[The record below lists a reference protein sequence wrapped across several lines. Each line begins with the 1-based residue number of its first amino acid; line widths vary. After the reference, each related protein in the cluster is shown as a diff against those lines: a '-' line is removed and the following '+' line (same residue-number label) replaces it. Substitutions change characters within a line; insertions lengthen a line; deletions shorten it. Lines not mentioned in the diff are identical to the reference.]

1 MPRCLAKPTSTCL
14 PQTPDSA
21 CSEWPVVGLDLVFS
35 NGTTTL
41 RTKTDTAGAY
51 SIGLPVGT
59 WKVTTA
65 ALVRI
70 IDGPQTLV
78 VNAGAAI
85 TANYIVDS
93 GIRVAA

>member
-1 MPRCLAKPTSTCL
+1 M
-14 PQTPDSA
+14 PQTPVGA
-21 CSEWPVVGLDLVFS
+21 CAEWPIGGLDLVFS

-41 RTKTDTAGAY
+41 LTKTNTAGAY
-51 SIGLPVGT
+51 SIELPAGT

-65 ALVRI
+65 PFVRI

-78 VNAGAAI
+78 VSAGASV

-93 GIRVAA
+93 GIRAAA